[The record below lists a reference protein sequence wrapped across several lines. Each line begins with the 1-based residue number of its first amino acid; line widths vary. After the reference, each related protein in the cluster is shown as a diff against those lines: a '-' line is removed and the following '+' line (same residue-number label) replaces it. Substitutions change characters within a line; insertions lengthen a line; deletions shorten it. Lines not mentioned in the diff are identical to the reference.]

1 MRSLVESILAGKD
14 TSIARN
20 KQLAD
25 DFKCLAN
32 FIIGWTGGSYGPAS
46 DFDLFDLIDSRAVG
60 ADAKKFMDN
69 RLDVKLETN
78 FFSRYRIGRN
88 HSSSLNS
95 WLFKCLVLIIIY
107 SRFNHPISEATI
119 DKDLENLSNY
129 LTKKYGTRGRI
140 KIFYRKGKDMF
151 DVEDTTGRLSIRVET
166 NPDRPKRD
174 DEKPVILTDCSITYL
189 LNLDKLGK

>member
-1 MRSLVESILAGKD
+1 MRSLIESILAGKD
-14 TSIARN
+14 VAIARN

-25 DFKCLAN
+25 NFKCLAN
-32 FIIGWTGGSYGPAS
+32 FILYNSGSSYGPAS

-69 RLDVKLETN
+69 RLDVKLDTN
-78 FFSRYRIGRN
+78 FFSKYRIGRN

-107 SRFNHPISEATI
+107 SKFNHPISEATI

-140 KIFYRKGKDMF
+140 KIFYRKGKDIL
-151 DVEDTTGRLSIRVET
+151 DVANTTGRLNIHVET

-174 DEKPVILTDCSITYL
+174 GEGPVILTDCSITYL
-189 LNLDKLGK
+189 LNLNK

>member
-1 MRSLVESILAGKD
+1 MRNLSESILASKD
-14 TSIARN
+14 EVSNRAKNIIEDMR
-20 KQLAD
+20 
-25 DFKCLAN
+25 CLAY
-32 FIIGWTGGSYGPAS
+32 FILNWSGGGYGPAS

-69 RLDVKLETN
+69 RLDVKLDTN
-78 FFSRYRIGRN
+78 FFSKYRIGRN

-107 SRFNHPISEATI
+107 SKFNHPISEATI

-140 KIFYRKGKDMF
+140 KIFYRKGKDIL
-151 DVEDTTGRLSIRVET
+151 DVADTTGRLNIHVET

-174 DEKPVILTDCSITYL
+174 VEGPVILTDCSITYL
-189 LNLDKLGK
+189 LNLNK